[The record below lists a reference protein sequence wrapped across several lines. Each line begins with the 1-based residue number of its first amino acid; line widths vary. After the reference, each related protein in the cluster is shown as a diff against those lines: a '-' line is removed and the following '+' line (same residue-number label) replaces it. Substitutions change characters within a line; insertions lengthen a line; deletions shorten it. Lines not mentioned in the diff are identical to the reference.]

1 MAPKLTLTYFP
12 FPAVAEQI
20 RWALALSGLEWEDKR
35 ITKEEFGAVKPTLPY
50 NQLPILEVDGVVI
63 PQSTAQLRYV
73 GKLGDL
79 YPTDAIQAAFA
90 DAAVEAVGDHHTQLR
105 PTMFAAEEEKAA
117 LRKEMTENFLPR
129 WLGNLEKMLK
139 SAGGEYFAGN
149 KLSIGDIAV
158 VCRLVWMKKG
168 VLDGIPATIVD
179 DYPLLTSLVERV
191 SSEPKIVAY
200 QNALLE
206 KK

>member
-1 MAPKLTLTYFP
+1 MF
-12 FPAVAEQI
+12 
-20 RWALALSGLEWEDKR
+20 
-35 ITKEEFGAVKPTLPY
+35 
-50 NQLPILEVDGVVI
+50 NGVL
-63 PQSTAQLRYV
+63 Q
-73 GKLGDL
+73 
-79 YPTDAIQAAFA
+79 
-90 DAAVEAVGDHHTQLR
+90 
-105 PTMFAAEEEKAA
+105 
-117 LRKEMTENFLPR
+117 
-129 WLGNLEKMLK
+129 
-139 SAGGEYFAGN
+139 
-149 KLSIGDIAV
+149 LSIGDIAV